1 VTTESRLPNCLVL
14 ASRQAMLE
22 DARAVMSAVV
32 RNSWPQPTLILA
44 GELAANA
51 QSADLGDVPLHAAQ
65 PDRSYRQRKLKNPLL
80 RIGLL
85 RSVFT
90 LLEISRCRREV
101 DRQLA
106 ELRPDVLVVFEDR
119 VLHPEMVW
127 LDVAARL
134 GIPALLVRY
143 ASSSAES
150 DAWTR
155 RGKTAYALELGVL
168 SWARRCF
175 AHFYPRHELQTAW
188 GRQLFYPLWDCAALA
203 LAGMAQPQPWTVG
216 GGKVA
221 AVAVQGE
228 ADRQEALSLC
238 EAEASRF
245 HVTGQ
250 PSWDSMA
257 ARRLQAR
264 AAPGAADDGRK
275 LRLVCALPQWGEH
288 LQLPW
293 PEHMARIQSLFEIFQ
308 TTQCEVSLSLHPKA
322 SREVYEPLAARYGMR
337 LEQHALSTIL
347 PDADIFVASWSSTLR
362 WSAMLGIASI
372 NLDWAGQNYAL
383 FSALPSLRMSQRPS
397 DLRPMLAKLVHTAH
411 ERLTLGA
418 QLQQESLVYG
428 KIDGQAGQRVFS
440 LLSNMTKGQP

>member
-1 VTTESRLPNCLVL
+1 MTGESCLTNCLVL

-22 DARAVMSAVV
+22 DARAVMAAVV
-32 RNSWPQPTLILA
+32 RNSWAQPTLVLG

-51 QSADLGDVPLHAAQ
+51 QSVDLGDVPLHVAQ
-65 PDRSYRQRKLKNPLL
+65 PDRSYRQRKFKNPLL
-80 RIGLL
+80 RIGVL

-101 DRQLA
+101 DRQLV
-106 ELRPDVLVVFEDR
+106 ELRPDVLVVFDDR
-119 VLHPEMVW
+119 VVHPEMVW
-127 LDVAARL
+127 LDVAARR

-143 ASSSAES
+143 AASSAES

-168 SWARRCF
+168 ARARRFF

-188 GRQLFYPLWDCAALA
+188 GRQLFYSLWDSAALA
-203 LAGMAQPQPWTVG
+203 LAGMAQPQPWVVG

-238 EAEASRF
+238 DAEASRF

-264 AAPGAADDGRK
+264 AAPDGTAGGRK
-275 LRLVCALPQWGEH
+275 LKLVCALPQWGEH
-288 LQLPW
+288 LQLSW
-293 PEHMARIQSLFEIFQ
+293 PEHMAKIQSLFEIMQ
-308 TTQCEVSLSLHPKA
+308 ATQCEVWLSLHPKA
-322 SREVYEPLAARYGMR
+322 SREAYETLAAQYG
-337 LEQHALSTIL
+337 LQVAEHALSTIL
-347 PDADIFVASWSSTLR
+347 PQADIFVASWSSTLR
-362 WSAMLGIASI
+362 WSAMLGIASV
-372 NLDWAGQNYAL
+372 NLDWAGQSYTL
-383 FSALPSLRMSQRPS
+383 FSALPSLRLSQGPS
-397 DLRPMLAKLVHTAH
+397 DLLPILVNLVHS
-411 ERLTLGA
+411 EQELLVLGA
-418 QLQQESLVYG
+418 QLQRESVVYG

-440 LLSNMTKGQP
+440 LLSNLTKGHP

>member
-1 VTTESRLPNCLVL
+1 VTKESCSPNCLVL

-22 DARAVMSAVV
+22 DARAVMAAVV
-32 RNSWPQPTLILA
+32 RNSWPQPTLILG
-44 GELAANA
+44 GELAAHA
-51 QSADLGDVPLHAAQ
+51 QSADFGDVPPHAAR

-80 RIGLL
+80 RIGLF
-85 RSVFT
+85 RSLFT
-90 LLEISRCRREV
+90 LLEISRCRREI

-127 LDVAARL
+127 LDVAARR

-168 SWARRCF
+168 AWARRCF
-175 AHFYPRHELQTAW
+175 AHFYPQHELQTAW
-188 GRQLFYPLWDCAALA
+188 GRQLFYSLWDSAALA
-203 LAGMAQPQPWTVG
+203 LAGMAQLQPWVVG

-238 EAEASRF
+238 DAEASRF

-264 AAPGAADDGRK
+264 AAPAGARK
-275 LRLVCALPQWGEH
+275 LKLVCALPQWGEH

-293 PEHMARIQSLFEIFQ
+293 PEHMAKILSLFEILQ
-308 TTQCEVSLSLHPKA
+308 ASQCEVSLSLHPKA
-322 SREVYEPLAARYGMR
+322 SREAYETLAAQYG
-337 LEQHALSTIL
+337 LQVAGHSLSTIL
-347 PDADIFVASWSSTLR
+347 PEADIFVASWSSTLR
-362 WSAMLGIASI
+362 WSAMLGIASV

-383 FSALPSLRMSQRPS
+383 FSALPSLRLSHAPP
-397 DLRPMLAKLVHTAH
+397 DLPPMLAKLVHTAQ

-440 LLSNMTKGQP
+440 LLSNLTKGQP

>member
-1 VTTESRLPNCLVL
+1 MAKCVVL

-22 DARAVMSAVV
+22 DARAVMAAVV
-32 RNSWPQPTLILA
+32 RNAWDQPTLVLA
-44 GELAANA
+44 GELAAHA
-51 QSADLGDVPLHAAQ
+51 PTAGISAEAFYATQ
-65 PDRSYRQRKLKNPLL
+65 PDRSHRQRKLKNPLL

-85 RSVFT
+85 RSLFT
-90 LLEISRCRREV
+90 LLEISRRRREV

-106 ELRPDVLVVFEDR
+106 ELRPDVLLVFEDR
-119 VLHPEMVW
+119 VVHPEMVW
-127 LDVAARL
+127 LDVAARR

-155 RGKTAYALELGVL
+155 RGKTAYSLESGILA
-168 SWARRCF
+168 WARRRF
-175 AHFYPRHELQTAW
+175 ARLHPRHEWQSPW
-188 GRQLFYPLWDCAALA
+188 GRQLFYSLWDGSALA
-203 LAGMAQPQPWTVG
+203 LAGMAGLHPWVVG

-228 ADRQEALSLC
+228 ADLHEALALC
-238 EAEASRF
+238 DDAPRF

-257 ARRLQAR
+257 DRRLQAR
-264 AAPGAADDGRK
+264 AAQGLAAGRK
-275 LRLVCALPQWGEH
+275 LKLVCALPQWGEH

-308 TTQCEVSLSLHPKA
+308 ASQCEVLLSLHPKA
-322 SREVYEPLAARYGMR
+322 SREAYETLAAQYG
-337 LEQHALSTIL
+337 LQVAQPSLSTIL
-347 PDADIFVASWSSTLR
+347 PEADIFVASWSSTLR
-362 WSAMLGIASI
+362 WSAMLGIASV

-383 FSALPSLRMSQRPS
+383 FSALPSLRLSQGPS
-397 DLRPMLAKLVHTAH
+397 DLPPMLAKLVHAAQ
-411 ERLTLGA
+411 ERSALGA
-418 QLQQESLVYG
+418 QLQQESRVYG

-440 LLSNMTKGQP
+440 LLSNLTKGQP

>member
-1 VTTESRLPNCLVL
+1 MAKCAVL

-22 DARAVMSAVV
+22 DARAVMAAAV
-32 RNSWPQPTLILA
+32 RNAWPEPTLILG
-44 GELAANA
+44 GELAALTPA
-51 QSADLGDVPLHAAQ
+51 AEGDPDALRTVQ
-65 PDRSYRQRKLKNPLL
+65 PDRSHRRRQRKNPLL

-85 RSVFT
+85 RSIFT

-101 DRQLA
+101 ARQLEA
-106 ELRPDVLVVFEDR
+106 LRPDVLVVFEDR

-127 LDVAARL
+127 LDIAARR

-168 SWARRCF
+168 AWARRCF
-175 AHFYPRHELQTAW
+175 AHFYPRHELRTAW
-188 GRQLFYPLWDCAALA
+188 GGQLFYSLWDSTALA
-203 LAGMAQPQPWTVG
+203 IAGMADTQPWVVG

-238 EAEASRF
+238 DDAPRF

-250 PSWDSMA
+250 PSWDGMA

-264 AAPGAADDGRK
+264 SAPADAAGGQK
-275 LRLVCALPQWGEH
+275 LKLVCALPQWGEH

-293 PEHMARIQSLFEIFQ
+293 PEHMARIESLFDILQ
-308 TTQCEVSLSLHPKA
+308 ATQCEVSLSLHPKA
-322 SREVYEPLAARYGMR
+322 SREVYEPLASRHGLRVA
-337 LEQHALSTIL
+337 EASLSTIL
-347 PDADIFVASWSSTLR
+347 PEADIFVASWSSTLR

-383 FSALPSLRMSQRPS
+383 FSALPSLRLSHGPS
-397 DLRPMLAKLVHTAH
+397 DLPPMLAKLVHSAQ
-411 ERLTLGA
+411 ERSALGA
-418 QLQQESLVYG
+418 QLRQESVAYG

-440 LLSNMTKGQP
+440 LLSNLTKRQP

>member
-1 VTTESRLPNCLVL
+1 
-14 ASRQAMLE
+14 MLE
-22 DARAVMSAVV
+22 DACAVIAAVA
-32 RNSWPQPTLILA
+32 RNAWPQPTLIL
-44 GELAANA
+44 GGGVAANTP
-51 QSADLGDVPLHAAQ
+51 SADIGSETLRGAL
-65 PDRSYRQRKLKNPLL
+65 PDRAYRRRKLKNPLL

-85 RSVFT
+85 RGIFT

-127 LDVAARL
+127 LDAAARR

-155 RGKTAYALELGVL
+155 RGKTAYSLESGVL
-168 SWARRCF
+168 GWARRCF
-175 AHFYPRHELQTAW
+175 ARFYPRHELQTPW
-188 GRQLFYPLWDCAALA
+188 GRQLFYSLWDSAALA
-203 LAGMAQPQPWTVG
+203 LGGMADLQPWVVG

-221 AVAVQGE
+221 AVAVQGQ

-238 EAEASRF
+238 DGVAAPRF

-250 PSWDSMA
+250 PSWDGMA

-264 AAPGAADDGRK
+264 AAPGVAAGGQK
-275 LRLVCALPQWGEH
+275 LKLVCALPQWGEH

-293 PEHMARIQSLFEIFQ
+293 PEHIARIQSLFEILQ
-308 TTQCEVSLSLHPKA
+308 TTQCDVSLSLHPKA
-322 SREVYEPLAARYGMR
+322 SREIYEPLAARYGLR
-337 LEQHALSTIL
+337 LAQHALSTIL
-347 PDADIFVASWSSTLR
+347 PEADIFVASWSSTLR
-362 WSAMLGIASI
+362 WSAMLGIASV

-383 FSALPSLRMSQRPS
+383 FSALPSLRLSHGPS
-397 DLRPMLAKLVHTAH
+397 DLPPMLAKLVHMAQ
-411 ERLTLGA
+411 ERVALGA
-418 QLQQESLVYG
+418 QLQQESLAYG
-428 KIDGQAGQRVFS
+428 KIDGLAGQRIFS
-440 LLSNMTKGQP
+440 LISNLTKGQP